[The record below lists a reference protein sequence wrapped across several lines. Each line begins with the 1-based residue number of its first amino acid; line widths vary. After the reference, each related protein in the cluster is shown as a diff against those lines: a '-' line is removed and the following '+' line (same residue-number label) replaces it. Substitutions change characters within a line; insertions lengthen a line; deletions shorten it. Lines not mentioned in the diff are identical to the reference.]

1 MRATLLLL
9 PIPCFC
15 SQSPA
20 FVPGFSEVITKG
32 WFVFFFFFVSFVQ
45 NLPQLC
51 VHEVIFSAIEILCV
65 LLLEER
71 CVQGQVLQK
80 RVPRRLPR
88 PSLSHFPLRDSTPL
102 FVRG

>member
-1 MRATLLLL
+1 MRAT
-9 PIPCFC
+9 CFC

-20 FVPGFSEVITKG
+20 FVPGLSEVITKG
-32 WFVFFFFFVSFVQ
+32 WFGLWVVFFFVSFVQ

-51 VHEVIFSAIEILCV
+51 VHEVIFSAIEFLCV

-71 CVQGQVLQK
+71 CVQAQVLQK
-80 RVPRRLPR
+80 RVLHRLPR

>member
-1 MRATLLLL
+1 MRATVLLL

-15 SQSPA
+15 S
-20 FVPGFSEVITKG
+20 GFSEVITKG
-32 WFVFFFFFVSFVQ
+32 WFGFFFFVSFVQ